1 MSKTVS
7 KNKWVRTSGWRAAC
21 SKKAG
26 EKSRTTGQQKSA
38 KKALPTLV
46 WIDDYEPGLA
56 LYKKVYEGLGYRIH
70 TASRVHAGLALL
82 ASRAADAVVVDYEMP
97 EMNGGEVAATI
108 KQQWPSLPVVLFSG
122 STFVPD
128 TVKKLVDA
136 FCDKASP
143 REHLHSI
150 IKAVLQ
156 KREGSKAAISF
167 MTAQQG
173 RLAVA

>member
-1 MSKTVS
+1 MRKTVS
-7 KNKWVRTSGWRAAC
+7 KNKWEQASGWR
-21 SKKAG
+21 SERLRKTG
-26 EKSRTTGQQKSA
+26 EKSRATGQQKSA
-38 KKALPTLV
+38 KKAVPTLV

-70 TASRVHAGLALL
+70 TASRAHVGLALL
-82 ASRAADAVVVDYEMP
+82 ASSAADAVVVDYEMP

-122 STFVPD
+122 SAFIPD
-128 TVKKLVDA
+128 TVKKVVDA
-136 FCDKASP
+136 FCDKACP

-150 IKAVLQ
+150 IKAVLE
-156 KREGSKAAISF
+156 KRENSQAAISF

>member
-1 MSKTVS
+1 MNKSGL
-7 KNKWVRTSGWRAAC
+7 KNKWSKPARWRA
-21 SKKAG
+21 SRTKAG
-26 EKSRTTGQQKSA
+26 RAKSRAAGQEEPRKNA
-38 KKALPTLV
+38 PTLV

-56 LYKKVYEGLGYRIH
+56 LYKKVYESLGYRIH
-70 TASRVHAGLALL
+70 TASHGRAGLELL
-82 ASRAADAVVVDYEMP
+82 ASRTADAVVVDYEMP

-108 KQQWPSLPVVLFSG
+108 KQHWPSLPVVLFSG

-128 TVKKLVDA
+128 GVKKLVDA
-136 FCDKASP
+136 FCDKASAG
-143 REHLHSI
+143 EHLHSI

-156 KREGSKAAISF
+156 KRERSEPAISF